1 MIIMTFILGRTV
13 EIGIETTAMGRE
25 IWLNAEYSKDKWEFI
40 AEGQG
45 GQSPPLTK
53 RVFN

>member
-1 MIIMTFILGRTV
+1 MVRMTFILGRTV

-25 IWLNAEYSKDKWEFI
+25 SWLNAEHNKDRREFI

-45 GQSPPLTK
+45 GQSPSLTE

>member
-1 MIIMTFILGRTV
+1 MVRMTLILGRTL
-13 EIGIETTAMGRE
+13 EIGIETTAKGRE
-25 IWLNAEYSKDKWEFI
+25 IWLNAEYKDRWEFI

-45 GQSPPLTK
+45 GQSPLLTK